1 MGVGMLADLV
11 VLAEN
16 IFEIAPE
23 KIKDVRV
30 IRTIVNGKQVY
41 EIKN

>member
-1 MGVGMLADLV
+1 MLADLI
-11 VLAEN
+11 VLDEN

-23 KIKDVRV
+23 KIKDAKV
-30 IRTIVNGKQVY
+30 IRTIVNGKQVF